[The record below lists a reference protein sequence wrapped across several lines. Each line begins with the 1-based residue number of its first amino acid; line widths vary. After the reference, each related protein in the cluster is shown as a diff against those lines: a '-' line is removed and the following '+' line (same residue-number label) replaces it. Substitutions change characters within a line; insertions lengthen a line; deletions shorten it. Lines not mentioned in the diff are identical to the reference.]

1 MADRQGFARHH
12 SDMDK
17 KNPLH
22 HHSHRQQ
29 LQKQKSTERKDE
41 EAAVRSVACNASRLV
56 SICLGEGDGMKK
68 QEDISTDRRTT
79 RHWQAGRHANG
90 QPSRRTSRQSY
101 GEKDRRR
108 WEIGCVHDW
117 QLLRNHPSQS
127 HCALLYCDL
136 RKLRHDTTYAAPDF
150 LWNYITGHES

>member
-29 LQKQKSTERKDE
+29 LQQQKSTERKDE

-56 SICLGEGDGMKK
+56 SSCLGEGDGMKK

-79 RHWQAGRHANG
+79 RHWQAGMQTDNQAD
-90 QPSRRTSRQSY
+90 SRT
-101 GEKDRRR
+101 
-108 WEIGCVHDW
+108 V
-117 QLLRNHPSQS
+117 
-127 HCALLYCDL
+127 
-136 RKLRHDTTYAAPDF
+136 RKTEGGGR
-150 LWNYITGHES
+150 